1 MLTRI
6 LTGGLIGGVVGGA
19 IIAAIQ
25 AISTTPLILHAEQ
38 FESAEAVKTLSVTP
52 VQVDAKATHAA
63 GLYASRLLSTSI
75 ATIAV
80 ATGYTLL
87 LLGGMVATGRKIT
100 GRSVIPWAVAG
111 FFATGLAPALGLAP
125 ELPGS
130 AAADLGARQ
139 IWWIGT
145 ALATA
150 AGLAALAF
158 GRGVPWIAA
167 GIGLILLPHLIGAPH
182 PPSLSS
188 KVPAEIAAHFASIS
202 LVMQALIWLVPAAIA
217 GVAIA
222 WMQKRDAS
230 AGAEPVTE
238 L

>member
-6 LTGGLIGGVVGGA
+6 LIGGLIGGVVGGA

-25 AISTTPLILHAEQ
+25 AISTTPLILHAER
-38 FESAEAVKTLSVTP
+38 FESAEAVQTLSVAL
-52 VQVDAKATHAA
+52 VHADAKATHAA
-63 GLYASRLLSTSI
+63 GLGLPRLLSTSI

-111 FFATGLAPALGLAP
+111 FFATGLAPAFGLAP

-158 GRGVPWIAA
+158 GRGALWIVA
-167 GIGLILLPHLIGAPH
+167 GIGLIVLPHLIGAPH
-182 PPSLSS
+182 PPSPSS
-188 KVPAEIAAHFASIS
+188 KVPAEIAARFASIS
-202 LVMQALIWLVPAAIA
+202 LVVQALIWLVPAAIA
-217 GVAIA
+217 GVVIA

-230 AGAEPVTE
+230 AGGEPVTE
-238 L
+238 R